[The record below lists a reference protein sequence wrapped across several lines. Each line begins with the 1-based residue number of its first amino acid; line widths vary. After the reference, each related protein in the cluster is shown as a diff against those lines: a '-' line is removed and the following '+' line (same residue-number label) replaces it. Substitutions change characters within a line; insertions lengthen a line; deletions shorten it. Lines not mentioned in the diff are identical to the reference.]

1 MELKKIFRA
10 LKALNGAPL
19 KGLTRGIERETLRA
33 NLEGYLSTKSHPQ
46 GLGSALSNP
55 NITTDFSESQIEFVT
70 PTFDDPNKALDF
82 LRDIHSFSYAQISDE
97 LLWPSSMPCLLDEKV
112 GIPIAEYGS
121 SNLAK
126 FKNVYRHGLKNRY
139 GTYMQAISGIHYN
152 LSFPQALW
160 DILKKEEGYE
170 GNDKDFI
177 SHAYF
182 SLIRN
187 FHRYGW
193 VLLYFFG
200 GSPVLDK
207 SFFTS
212 DDKNHQL
219 DEFDN
224 KGTLFLPH
232 ATSLRMSDLGYHNKK
247 QKELEFCFNSM
258 ESYLMGLERSIRT
271 EDADYIKIGIKED
284 GQYKQL
290 NCNVLQIENE
300 YYGQIRPKR
309 SPLGDN
315 RRANH
320 LLRDEGVEY
329 VELRIMDNNPFSPIG
344 INLDQMRFI
353 DAFLTYCLL
362 KESPPCTFNTTQAYK
377 NNWQLVATKGREANL
392 KLKNSEKEISLKLW
406 GLSIYEELKIVA
418 ELLDSAEG
426 ITDYTDV
433 VEKFRSSIIDP
444 NYTISGFLL
453 NELKL
458 NDQSFFEFSMEKA
471 KEFKNEIT
479 KNPLDEKK
487 LSKFTEVAKNSLQVQ
502 KYLEEDDKISF
513 DEYLSKYINT

>member
-1 MELKKIFRA
+1 MELKKNIKALAA
-10 LKALNGAPL
+10 LKGSPL

-33 NLEGYLSTKSHPQ
+33 SPNGYLSTHPHFK
-46 GLGSALSNP
+46 GLGSALTNP

-70 PTFDDPNKALDF
+70 PAFSDAHNALDY
-82 LRDIHSFSYAQISDE
+82 LRDIHNFSYGQISDE
-97 LLWPSSMPCLLDEKV
+97 FLWPSSMPCLLDEKT
-112 GIPIAEYGS
+112 GIPIGEYGS

-126 FKNVYRHGLKNRY
+126 FKNTYRHGLKNRY

-152 LSFPQALW
+152 LSFPKGLW
-160 DILKKEEGYE
+160 DLLKKEEGYE
-170 GNDKDFI
+170 GSDKDFI

-212 DDKNHQL
+212 CNKNSNLDKFDD
-219 DEFDN
+219 

-258 ESYLMGLERSIRT
+258 ESYLMGLERAIRT
-271 EDADYIKIGIKED
+271 EDSDYHDIGVEKD
-284 GQYKQL
+284 GEYKQL
-290 NCNVLQIENE
+290 NTNILQIENE

-309 SPLGDN
+309 SPSGDN
-315 RRANH
+315 RRPNH

-329 VELRIMDNNPFSPIG
+329 VELRIMDINPFSAIG

-362 KESPPCTFNTTQAYK
+362 KESPPCSFNTTQAFK
-377 NNWQLVATKGREANL
+377 SNWQLVATKGREEGLRL
-392 KLKNSEKEISLKLW
+392 KKGDKDISLKLW
-406 GLSIYEELKIVA
+406 GISIYEELKVVA
-418 ELLDSAEG
+418 DLLDQAEG
-426 ITDYTDV
+426 ITEYTEV

-444 NYTISGFLL
+444 NYTISGYLL

-458 NDQSFFEFSMEKA
+458 NNQSFFEFSLEKA
-471 KEFKNEIT
+471 KEFKGEIT
-479 KNPLDEKK
+479 KTPLDNETLSTFSEIAEK
-487 LSKFTEVAKNSLQVQ
+487 SLDSQ
-502 KYLEEDDKISF
+502 KELEGADKISF
-513 DEYLSKYINT
+513 DEYLADYLNT